1 MFRGWIIAMYLFCFA
16 SVGDAFEHEDSLVNF
31 DVYGPGVLAKN
42 SDRNKPYFLLFSAE
56 WCHWCHEFAHNTLVR
71 EDVAT
76 YLNDNF
82 VNIFID
88 VDINNSAYVEYRAT
102 GLPFTVFLNPDR
114 SLYYK
119 YSGTLY
125 GDDFLD
131 VIKRV
136 SSEAGVGKYA
146 LGMESSHISYTPPG
160 KLSVSEL
167 EVLPGVFTS
176 GVLDNFDLEEY
187 GVGKGQKSILPR
199 TFLYLLQN
207 AEDRE
212 EAFRLIGGTFER
224 AVDQIYDPVEG
235 GFFRYAETRN
245 WQIPHYEKFSDLN
258 AGAVLLMH
266 QINEVAPSG
275 TLQQA
280 METTLEY
287 LNSTLFDADI
297 GSYLSFQIADTSY
310 YLLGDKY
317 RKSATPPKVMDK
329 IFTDRLA
336 VTLDYLVE
344 LTAYAKDPQLQERVK
359 QSLDFMARM
368 VMAGEGMNR
377 FYSTTDKKWY
387 SQSGLS
393 DHAYVSRLF
402 TNAASRFNDPRYTA
416 VAVKTVQSAISRYYD
431 AGLEIFV
438 DPAVDNSTNVEYL
451 MEINGLM
458 AQSMIDL
465 DDRLDTDAQQKI
477 DSIIAYF
484 SLMAEVL
491 EDRFWDAVEWE
502 FTESYV
508 PYLEAV
514 NKYLVA
520 RNPGDSG
527 SL

>member
-1 MFRGWIIAMYLFCFA
+1 MLLFWFV
-16 SVGDAFEHEDSLVNF
+16 SLGHAFEHEDSLVNF
-31 DVYGPGVLAKN
+31 EVYGPGVLAQN
-42 SDRNKPYFLLFSAE
+42 SHHNKPYFLLFSAE

-88 VDINNSAYVEYRAT
+88 VDISNSAYVEYRAT

-136 SSEAGVGKYA
+136 STEVGAGKYA
-146 LGMESSHISYTPPG
+146 LGMESNHIEYTPPDT
-160 KLSVSEL
+160 LDRSEL
-167 EVLPGVFTS
+167 EGLPEIFTS
-176 GVLDNFDLEEY
+176 GVLENFDPEEF
-187 GVGKGQKSILPR
+187 GVGKGQKAILPR

-224 AVDQIYDPVEG
+224 AIDQIYDPVEG

-266 QINEVAPSG
+266 QINEVVPSG
-275 TLQQA
+275 NLQQA
-280 METTLEY
+280 MDTTLGY
-287 LNSTLFDADI
+287 LDSTLFNADI

-336 VTLDYLVE
+336 GTLDYLIE
-344 LTAYAKDPQLQERVK
+344 LTEYAKDPLLQERVK

-368 VMAGEGMNR
+368 IMAGEGMNR
-377 FYSTTDKKWY
+377 FYSTTDNKW
-387 SQSGLS
+387 SSHSGLS
-393 DHAYVSRLF
+393 DHAYVARLF
-402 TNAASRFNDPRYTA
+402 TNAAFRFNDPRYTA
-416 VAVKTVQSAISRYYD
+416 VAAKTVQSAISRYYD
-431 AGLEIFV
+431 ADLQILV

-465 DDRLDTDAQQKI
+465 GDRLGPETQQKVE
-477 DSIIAYF
+477 SIIAYF
-484 SLMAEVL
+484 SMMSEVL
-491 EDRFWDAVEWE
+491 EDRFWDAAEWE

-508 PYLEAV
+508 PYLQAI
-514 NKYLVA
+514 NKYIASLD
-520 RNPGDSG
+520 PGG
-527 SL
+527 SAGL

>member
-1 MFRGWIIAMYLFCFA
+1 MSRSWILAIFLSGFV
-16 SVGDAFEHEDSLVNF
+16 SVSDAFEHEDSLVDF
-31 DVYGPGVLAKN
+31 QVYGTGVLAEN
-42 SDRNKPYFLLFSAE
+42 SYRNKPFFLLFSAE
-56 WCHWCHEFAHNTLVR
+56 WCHWCHEFADKTLVR

-76 YLNDNF
+76 YLNENF

-119 YSGTLY
+119 YTGTLY

-131 VIKRV
+131 VIKTV
-136 SSEAGVGKYA
+136 SKEAGEGKYA

-160 KLSVSEL
+160 TLSVSEL
-167 EVLPGVFTS
+167 EVLSEIFTN
-176 GVLDNFDLEEY
+176 GVLENFDPEEY
-187 GVGKGQKSILPR
+187 GVGKGQKAILPR

-224 AVDQIYDPVEG
+224 AIDRIYDPVEG
-235 GFFRYAETRN
+235 GFFRYAEKRN

-266 QINEVAPSG
+266 QINQVAPSEG
-275 TLQQA
+275 LRKA
-280 METTLEY
+280 VDTTLDY
-287 LNSTLFDADI
+287 LNSTLFNADI

-310 YLLGDKY
+310 YLLGDQY
-317 RKSATPPKVMDK
+317 RQSAVPPKVMDK

-336 VTLDYLVE
+336 VTLNYLIE
-344 LTAYAKDPQLQERVK
+344 LTEYTKDPQLKERVK

-368 VMAGEGMNR
+368 IMESEGMNR
-377 FYSTTDKKWY
+377 YYSTTDNKWF
-387 SQSGLS
+387 SRSGLS

-402 TNAASRFNDPRYTA
+402 TNAASRFSDPRYTA
-416 VAVKTVQSAISRYYD
+416 VAVKTVQTAIARYFD
-431 AGLEIFV
+431 EELQILV

-465 DDRLDTDAQQKI
+465 GDRLGSDTQVKI
-477 DSIIAYF
+477 ESIIAYF
-484 SLMAEVL
+484 SMVSEVL
-491 EDRFWDAVEWE
+491 EDRFWDAAEWE

-508 PYLEAV
+508 PYLQAV
-514 NKYLVA
+514 NKYLA
-520 RNPGDSG
+520 TLESGGSG